1 MFIIRWTLLLNYVI
15 NLLLHFHNESVDR
28 AFRTE
33 EQSPPQCAHGV
44 HLEAKGEMEVI
55 KKVNK
60 HQQCAALQTMLLKD
74 DGNNYF

>member
-1 MFIIRWTLLLNYVI
+1 MFIRWTLLFNYVI
-15 NLLLHFHNESVDR
+15 NLLLHFHNESVDG

-55 KKVNK
+55 KKVNNTK
-60 HQQCAALQTMLLKD
+60 CVKRL
-74 DGNNYF
+74 NV